1 VLETFVSELD
11 SIQERSP
18 ELDVVIF
25 GGVPEGRVAAFR
37 LPLKNSE
44 DFMHYLIPYP
54 E

>member
-1 VLETFVSELD
+1 LETFVSELE

-18 ELDVVIF
+18 ELEVAVF

-37 LPLKNSE
+37 LPLKNSNR
-44 DFMHYLIPYP
+44 FTHYIIPYP